1 MKEVTKEEFY
11 NIMNPLD
18 VCVSVEDVYA
28 YPYTTLFKMRN
39 GKLMGKVK
47 STDKDEHGNRIYPE
61 KQTYLIN

>member
-1 MKEVTKEEFY
+1 MKVVTKEEFY

-18 VCVSVEDVYA
+18 VCVSVEDGCN

-39 GKLMGKVK
+39 GKLIGKVK
-47 STDKDEHGNRIYPE
+47 STDKDEQGNRIYPE